1 MAELKEVE
9 AGISVRS
16 LCALFGKSRHAWY
29 DHQYRI
35 NREILLRE
43 IVLQEVYQIRFN
55 LPGVGTRK
63 LHYLLKGV
71 LQDHGLHVGRDYL
84 FELLAEKGL
93 LIRRRRRRVIT
104 TNSNHW
110 MRKYD
115 NLIGLIEIHRPEQVW
130 VSDITY
136 LRCNNCFVYLS
147 LITDAYSHQI
157 MGYRIQNDLSVQ
169 GCLQAL
175 EMALR
180 KRSTPSSALIHH
192 SDRGS
197 QYCSKSYVELL
208 KENNI
213 EISMTQN
220 GDPYENSVAERLN
233 GILKGEFNLYRTSES
248 LAQLQG
254 RLDQIIQAYNTLR
267 PHDSCDRLTPQ
278 QAHQKTG
285 KLKKRWKN
293 YKRRKMGP

>member
-1 MAELKEVE
+1 MN
-9 AGISVRS
+9 
-16 LCALFGKSRHAWY
+16 
-29 DHQYRI
+29 Q
-35 NREILLRE
+35 EILLRE
-43 IVLQEVYQIRFN
+43 IVLQEVYQIRSN

-63 LHYLLKGV
+63 LQYLLQGV
-71 LQDHGLHVGRDYL
+71 LQEHGLHVGRDYL

-93 LIRRRRRRVIT
+93 LIRRRRRRAIT

-136 LRCNNCFVYLS
+136 LRCNNSFVYLS

-157 MGYRIQNDLSVQ
+157 MGYRIQNDLSVL

-175 EMALR
+175 QMAIR

-208 KENNI
+208 TENNI

-233 GILKGEFNLYRTSES
+233 GILKGEFKLYSNSGS

-254 RLDQIIQAYNTLR
+254 RMDEIILAYNTLR